1 MSGTEAQLSTT
12 RAQLDLT
19 LFRSLLQT
27 VTIGQGERLQYTP
40 TVPST
45 NTLAMDLVRS
55 GSEEGVVILTD
66 CQTAGKGR
74 QGRQWIDMAGCN
86 IISSIILYPRCQ
98 LQQLVMVA
106 SLSVVAAIADT
117 TGIAATI
124 KWPND
129 VLIGERK
136 VAGILIETRTDRSSR
151 LGAVIGIGVNV
162 NSRFR
167 DLSDNEGTSHTPE
180 GADNILAARAISLH
194 EVSHRHISREL
205 FLAHLLR
212 HLETRYFALQAEV
225 QQEITTETPAARTI
239 HEQWRNQLST
249 LGRTIQVRQG
259 TTVLCGVAEDVNEHG
274 ELLLRCRSG
283 ERISITWGDVHIL
296 SH

>member
-1 MSGTEAQLSTT
+1 
-12 RAQLDLT
+12 

-27 VTIGQGERLQYTP
+27 ANIGQGDRLQYTP

-45 NTLAMDLVRS
+45 NTLAMDMARTGL
-55 GSEEGVVILTD
+55 EEGVVILTD

-74 QGRQWIDMAGCN
+74 QGRQWIDTAGCN
-86 IISSIILYPRCQ
+86 VISSIVLYPQCQ

-117 TGIAATI
+117 TGISATI

-136 VAGILIETRTDRSSR
+136 VAGILIETRTDRNGH
-151 LGAVIGIGVNV
+151 LVAVIGIGVNV

-167 DLSDNEGTSHTPE
+167 DLSAGE
-180 GADNILAARAISLH
+180 GAHDRSEVASSTLTARAISLR
-194 EVSHRHISREL
+194 EVCNQPISREL
-205 FLAHLLR
+205 LLAHLLR
-212 HLETRYFALQAEV
+212 HLETRYFALQAEAR
-225 QQEITTETPAARTI
+225 QDLTTETPVARTI

-259 TTVLCGVAEDVNEHG
+259 TTLLCGVAEDVNEHG

-283 ERISITWGDVHIL
+283 ERICITWGDVHVL